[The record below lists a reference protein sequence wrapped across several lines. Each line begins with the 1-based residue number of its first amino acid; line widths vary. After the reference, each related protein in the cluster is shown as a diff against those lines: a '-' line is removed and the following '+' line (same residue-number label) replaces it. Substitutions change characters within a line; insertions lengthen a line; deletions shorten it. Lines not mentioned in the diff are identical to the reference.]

1 MLSSS
6 TCPKNSLHEIEFS
19 NLTLVDF
26 GRSVDLADNSDFP
39 AEDARNIMFNGST
52 AIQTMQCLAM
62 RSGQSWSYDVDTYG
76 ICCCAHV
83 LLFGTHMDIK
93 RGRDKRWRQSKELKR
108 YWNKDIWNDIFDSLL
123 NLDEVSGSAIGSRAS
138 SLRCL
143 RKKINLYLETDA
155 HAQKLHELLSR
166 QSNLLPD
173 NREKI
178 K

>member
-1 MLSSS
+1 
-6 TCPKNSLHEIEFS
+6 
-19 NLTLVDF
+19 
-26 GRSVDLADNSDFP
+26 
-39 AEDARNIMFNGST
+39 
-52 AIQTMQCLAM
+52 
-62 RSGQSWSYDVDTYG
+62 
-76 ICCCAHV
+76 
-83 LLFGTHMDIK
+83 MDIK

-143 RKKINLYLETDA
+143 RKKIDIYLETDA
-155 HAQKLHELLSR
+155 HAQNLHELLSR
-166 QSNLLPD
+166 QANLLPD